1 MESVYTTDLKSVG
14 LKTLPVRVR
23 PALPNIMTKKY
34 KPQITMLNVEIKNDK
49 ESILTIDMS
58 DEFVKWFKKKHKLKR
73 WAPKQFT
80 KWLIEVLQEQK
91 A

>member
-23 PALPNIMTKKY
+23 PALPNIITNKY

-49 ESILTIDMS
+49 ERILTIDMS

>member
-23 PALPNIMTKKY
+23 PALPNIMKKKY
-34 KPQITMLNVEIKNDK
+34 VPQLTMLKVEIKNKD

-58 DEFVKWFKKKHKLKR
+58 DDFVVWFKKKHNLKR
-73 WAPKQFT
+73 WAPRQFT
-80 KWLIEVLQEQK
+80 EWLLGVLQEQEK
-91 A
+91 

>member
-14 LKTLPVRVR
+14 LKTLPVRAR

-34 KPQITMLNVEIKNDK
+34 KPQITMLKVELKNKD

-58 DEFVKWFKKKHKLKR
+58 DEFVVWFKKAHNLKR

-80 KWLIEVLQEQK
+80 QWLYGVLKEQIK
-91 A
+91 

>member
-14 LKTLPVRVR
+14 LKTLPVRAR